1 MLIFADKYAW
11 LIEAVTALVMMHHMG
26 NSLYWDKKGLLLWD
40 KEWDIQSKDHIT
52 RLHNELRMGCI
63 DDLDFACK
71 LFALYEGK
79 ISGIPDA
86 VLNSWSKRYKINEEN
101 FKLIKEAREEI
112 LDVFTQGKKTNVLRP
127 IDFSLIK
134 RVRLLMAIAW
144 PDRIVSIK
152 KGTPLRFVLNS
163 KTKIEGIMSEN
174 TTGNW
179 ANQEEAIVAMM
190 DQSKIV
196 INGNKKG
203 APVANFIIQTP
214 EEIPSK
220 EAANIISK
228 IQKLRNEYDPQK
240 TFSSLFTHLH
250 IPIGARVTVDSS
262 SKQLNVSDAVLPSVF
277 QPTFDE
283 SLSTNDETDS
293 DSPDLYDYEKYPKSR
308 EWRRNKSF
316 GYLPSTKKTIVIK
329 PNFKIGWSNEITG
342 NNAFVENW
350 KDINGE
356 QIVILNT
363 IDQATDNRESLKN
376 IRTDDKPEL
385 ILKRPVFDML
395 QRKII
400 GFIAENEEGI
410 TFPISASNLSIEQNN
425 PGLYHLENQILDV
438 RFFGVDPLTNN
449 PHFSILPELET
460 DLKNLIEKNEVE
472 AYVEK
477 ITVENIYYSIIGDKN
492 VIHSAKQPFSF
503 VSEFISDL
511 SIGEKVILNIESLV
525 KYMGRVHIDVKSTL
539 SSGDVEILENFG
551 IIVEDK
557 RLYCDKQISYEKL
570 REIQNTLPK
579 LSSNLRGLYALSHQL
594 NVYKVEVTKVF
605 KALQKEALE
614 IKNMAT
620 DNVDARSRVKE
631 MHKKIK
637 DMKDRLLPKSESY
650 LRNILDYAW
659 NLSELSDKKVDLK
672 RQEANLAKNKEQL
685 RNARSTSHEDR
696 VRGWIAET
704 EYKISNVKKEI
715 KELEKMI

>member
-1 MLIFADKYAW
+1 
-11 LIEAVTALVMMHHMG
+11 
-26 NSLYWDKKGLLLWD
+26 
-40 KEWDIQSKDHIT
+40 
-52 RLHNELRMGCI
+52 
-63 DDLDFACK
+63 
-71 LFALYEGK
+71 
-79 ISGIPDA
+79 
-86 VLNSWSKRYKINEEN
+86 
-101 FKLIKEAREEI
+101 
-112 LDVFTQGKKTNVLRP
+112 
-127 IDFSLIK
+127 
-134 RVRLLMAIAW
+134 MAIAW

-152 KGTPLRFVLNS
+152 KGTPLRFVYS
-163 KTKIEGIMSEN
+163 KTKMEGIISEN
-174 TTGNW
+174 ATGNW
-179 ANQEEAIVAMM
+179 ANRREAIVAMM
-190 DQSKIV
+190 NQSDIV

-203 APVANFIIQTP
+203 APVASFLIQTP
-214 EEIPSK
+214 EKIPSK
-220 EAANIISK
+220 EATDIISK
-228 IQKLRNEYDPQK
+228 IRKIRNEYNLQK
-240 TFSSLFTHLH
+240 TKTLSSLFTHLH
-250 IPIGARVTVDSS
+250 APIGARVNVDSL
-262 SKQLNVSDAVLPSVF
+262 SKQLKVSDAVLPTVF
-277 QPTFDE
+277 QPTFDK
-283 SLSTNDETDS
+283 SLSTKDEADS
-293 DSPDLYDYEKYPKSR
+293 DSSDLDDHEKHPESR
-308 EWRRNKSF
+308 VRGHKKGKNF
-316 GYLPSTKKTIVIK
+316 HYLPLTKKPIEIK
-329 PNFKIGWSNEITG
+329 PKFKIQWSNKTTDDQ
-342 NNAFVENW
+342 AFVENW

-356 QIVILNT
+356 QTAILNT
-363 IDQATDNRESLKN
+363 IDPATDNRVALKN
-376 IRTDDKPEL
+376 IRTGDKVNL

-395 QRKII
+395 QRKIIII

-410 TFPISASNLSIEQNN
+410 TFPISASNLSIEQDN
-425 PGLYHLENQILDV
+425 PGLCHLENQKLEF
-438 RFFGVDPLTNN
+438 RFVGVDPSTDYSLFT
-449 PHFSILPELET
+449 ILPELET

-637 DMKDRLLPKSESY
+637 DMKDRLLPKSKSY

-659 NLSELSDKKVDLK
+659 NLSELSDKKVYLK
-672 RQEANLAKNKEQL
+672 RQEANLAKNKERL

-715 KELEKMI
+715 EELEKMIQ